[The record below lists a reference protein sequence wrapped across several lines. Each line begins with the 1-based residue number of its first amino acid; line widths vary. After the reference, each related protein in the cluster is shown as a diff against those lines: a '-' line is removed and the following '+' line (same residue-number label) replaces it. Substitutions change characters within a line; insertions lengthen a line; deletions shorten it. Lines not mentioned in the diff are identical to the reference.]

1 MQFKLATLFGLFTLL
16 SFSLSAPTDPNAAVE
31 PEADHDSDALLVG
44 RQISQRQ
51 VISRRQAITQP
62 GAAAVTEIPELDAR
76 QVISRGAPELNAR
89 QVVSSR
95 GVPAELEA
103 RQIITI
109 TRRQVI
115 TRAAPELNARQVT
128 TGGGGGTRI
137 GARQVTTRIQE
148 RNAQST
154 GARE

>member
-16 SFSLSAPTDPNAAVE
+16 SFSLGAPTDPNAAVE
-31 PEADHDSDALLVG
+31 PEADNDSDALLVG

-51 VISRRQAITQP
+51 VISRRQAITQT
-62 GAAAVTEIPELDAR
+62 GAAAATGVPEL
-76 QVISRGAPELNAR
+76 
-89 QVVSSR
+89 VVSSR
-95 GVPAELEA
+95 GVPAELDA
-103 RQIITI
+103 CQIITI

-137 GARQVTTRIQE
+137 GARQVSGGGGGGTRIGARQVTTRIQE

-154 GARE
+154 GPARE